1 MASNDIISNIINDKQ
16 DIKNQLGTVPTVIP
30 SVKRF
35 INAFQ
40 PKRHSTILNKATV
53 GFGSFILNNSSY
65 GVLGTDKLGRGG
77 HTDETWAVIPNNN
90 IFDEHFFDE
99 GYINTTNSTGTLGVD
114 SYILNTEEVLEST
127 IIAKLRQPITS
138 VYLYD
143 NSSFIDGGGGMTLP
157 FTLGEST
164 FSDNSIRL
172 YFSNDS
178 GSNWVEANENETLT
192 FPTSSI
198 NDELKYKIIAN
209 TEVTISNPIKI
220 KVN

>member
-1 MASNDIISNIINDKQ
+1 
-16 DIKNQLGTVPTVIP
+16 
-30 SVKRF
+30 
-35 INAFQ
+35 
-40 PKRHSTILNKATV
+40 
-53 GFGSFILNNSSY
+53 
-65 GVLGTDKLGRGG
+65 
-77 HTDETWAVIPNNN
+77 
-90 IFDEHFFDE
+90 
-99 GYINTTNSTGTLGVD
+99 
-114 SYILNTEEVLEST
+114 
-127 IIAKLRQPITS
+127 
-138 VYLYD
+138 
-143 NSSFIDGGGGMTLP
+143 MTLP